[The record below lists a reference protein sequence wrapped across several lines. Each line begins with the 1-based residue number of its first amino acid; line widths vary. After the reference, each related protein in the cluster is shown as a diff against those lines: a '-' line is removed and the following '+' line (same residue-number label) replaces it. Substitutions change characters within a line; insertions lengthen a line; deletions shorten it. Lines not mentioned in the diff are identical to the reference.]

1 MMKKLVATLF
11 LVTGLMQAVQA
22 ESDTNGNTAPAS
34 NPPAATPAPAAEAK
48 ESGGRERLNQ
58 FFTSVNTMQAGF
70 VQEVYDD
77 KGKLKQNSKGT
88 VYLQRPGKFR
98 WEYAAPDSHQIVADG
113 KNVWVYDVELD
124 QVTVKPMTQ
133 ALSAAPVG
141 MLLNKQPMEKQFK
154 VEPMEAENSKL
165 EWFRLTPYKR
175 DSDFTTMDLGVSGQ
189 GIQEMV
195 LGDKFGQQTYIHFQ
209 GMKLDGAIDGTRFN
223 FTPPA
228 GVDVIGKPS

>member
-1 MMKKLVATLF
+1 MKKLLVTVF
-11 LVTGLMQAVQA
+11 LVAGLMQAVQA
-22 ESDTNGNTAPAS
+22 ESDTNPATGQVS
-34 NPPAATPAPAAEAK
+34 AAD
-48 ESGGRERLNQ
+48 GRARLNQ
-58 FFTSVNTMQAGF
+58 FFTSTNSMQAGF

-77 KGKLKQNSKGT
+77 KAKLKQKSKGT
-88 VYLQRPGKFR
+88 VYLLRPGKFR
-98 WEYAAPDSHQIVADG
+98 WEYTAPDSHQIVADG
-113 KNVWVYDVELD
+113 KNVWIYDIELD

-141 MLLNKQPMEKQFK
+141 MLLNKQPVEQQFA

-165 EWFRLTPYKR
+165 SWFRLKPHKK
-175 DSDFTTMDLGVSGQ
+175 DSDFTTMDLGLSDQ

-209 GMKLDGAIDGTRFN
+209 GMKLDPSIDVNRFK